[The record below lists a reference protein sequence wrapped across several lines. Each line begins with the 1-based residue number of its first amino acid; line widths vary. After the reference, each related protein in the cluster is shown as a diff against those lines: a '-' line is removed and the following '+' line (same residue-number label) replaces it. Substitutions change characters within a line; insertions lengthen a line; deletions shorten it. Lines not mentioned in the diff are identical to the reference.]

1 VVPAKSKARVLI
13 LARETVIAA
22 LLGMLLELDDYEP
35 VFLAPDERPHDAIS
49 RVRPPLV
56 IVLDGELDAAS
67 SDLFYARAAASRARV
82 VLFSQPFAAGDV
94 RAVAGERH
102 LPFFELPVDR
112 VALGRAMDVAY
123 AALR

>member
-1 VVPAKSKARVLI
+1 VLI

-35 VFLAPDERPHDAIS
+35 VFAAPDEPPHDALA

-56 IVLDGELDAAS
+56 VVLDGELDSAS
-67 SDLFYARAAASRARV
+67 SDVFYARAVASRARV
-82 VLFSQPFAAGDV
+82 VLFSQPFAAHDV
-94 RAVAGERH
+94 RSMAGARQ
-102 LPFFELPVDR
+102 LPYFELPVDR
-112 VALGRAMDVAY
+112 VALGEAMDLAY